1 MHTFIMSNLH
11 TDGQY
16 LTVDFS
22 GLSGDRGLKVGMGGF
37 YLAANGTIHQRKIT

>member
-1 MHTFIMSNLH
+1 MSNLL

-22 GLSGDRGLKVGMGGF
+22 GQSGDRGLKVGMGGF
-37 YLAANGTIHQRKIT
+37 VSSRAFI